1 MISDL
6 SIAHFKA
13 IRKVSLP
20 LRRFN
25 LLAGINGMGKSTCLQ
40 SLLLLRQSWLART
53 LPTLG
58 LLLRGSLIDL
68 GRGEDVLHQFED
80 EEFIEF
86 RIETTSGEAT
96 WSFDAGKSQGLD
108 HEILPL
114 RSFKE
119 SYAPS
124 PKTASSAYEQP
135 PFSAGFRYLSAERV
149 SPKVAYETSFY
160 SVRELDQIG
169 SHGEFAAHYLA
180 EYQNCEIDI
189 VRLRHPGLSVNQ
201 PDLLSNVRA
210 WMGELSPGISLE
222 VQNYPGI
229 QKASVAY
236 EYDTGPEKRF
246 TSLLRPTNVGFGIT
260 YAFPIVV
267 AVLSAKTG
275 DTLLVENPEAHLHP
289 GGQFK
294 IGRMLALTAAGGV
307 QVFVET
313 HSEHVLN
320 GARIAVKNGDLSHD
334 DVAIFFFDRRTG
346 DPAHDVRIE
355 VPKIDRDGKIDPWPV
370 GFFDEAEKRLFE
382 LL

>member
-1 MISDL
+1 
-6 SIAHFKA
+6 
-13 IRKVSLP
+13 
-20 LRRFN
+20 
-25 LLAGINGMGKSTCLQ
+25 
-40 SLLLLRQSWLART
+40 
-53 LPTLG
+53 
-58 LLLRGSLIDL
+58 
-68 GRGEDVLHQFED
+68 
-80 EEFIEF
+80 
-86 RIETTSGEAT
+86 
-96 WSFDAGKSQGLD
+96 
-108 HEILPL
+108 
-114 RSFKE
+114 
-119 SYAPS
+119 
-124 PKTASSAYEQP
+124 
-135 PFSAGFRYLSAERV
+135 
-149 SPKVAYETSFY
+149 
-160 SVRELDQIG
+160 
-169 SHGEFAAHYLA
+169 
-180 EYQNCEIDI
+180 

-320 GARIAVKNGDLSHD
+320 GARIAVKNGICLMMTWRSSSLIAGPVTQRTTFGSRFQRLIGTARSTHGQLVFLTRRKSGYLSYYDNADYQFSGIQRAFGD
-334 DVAIFFFDRRTG
+334 DACRKPERSDSVACWPRRRDETRRTSRFSP
-346 DPAHDVRIE
+346 PAH
-355 VPKIDRDGKIDPWPV
+355 WT
-370 GFFDEAEKRLFE
+370 
-382 LL
+382 